1 MSMQP
6 GWYPDPFSSGGY
18 VRWWDGQRW
27 GQSTAVAEGAAT
39 TTDPGSPVPLPP
51 PMTAPLQPAPG
62 AYQPGGY
69 QPGASAAPLDTTG
82 APVALSNWGS
92 RAAAK
97 IIDWLIESVIA
108 APFVALLLR
117 DSFMRFFDAIQ
128 ALPADATQVPPS
140 IITQFTND
148 ITDHVLTITVVTVV
162 VGFLYTVPQDAIW
175 NRTLGKRMLGIR
187 IRPKDV
193 DGRLGWPRA
202 TVRWLV
208 WIGLSLP
215 LGGVLLLVD
224 ILFPLWDKPW
234 RQAIHD
240 KAAGTVVA
248 RLR

>member
-27 GQSTAVAEGAAT
+27 GQSTAVADGT
-39 TTDPGSPVPLPP
+39 TATDPGAPVPLPP
-51 PMTAPLQPAPG
+51 PMTAPLPPAPG
-62 AYQPGGY
+62 AYQA
-69 QPGASAAPLDTTG
+69 GAESLPLDSTG
-82 APVALSNWGS
+82 TPVALSSWGS

-97 IIDWLIESVIA
+97 IMDWLIESVIA
-108 APFVALLLR
+108 APFVALMLR

-128 ALPADATQVPPS
+128 ALPDDATQVPPS
-140 IITQFTND
+140 VVTQFTND
-148 ITDHVLTITVVTVV
+148 ITDHVVTITVVTVI

-187 IRPKDV
+187 IRPKDA

-202 TVRWLV
+202 TGRWLV

-215 LGGVLLLVD
+215 LGGVLLLID

-240 KAAGTVVA
+240 KVAGTVVA
-248 RLR
+248 RVR